1 MDPAEPSSSSDT
13 QHPLNTG
20 TGREP
25 ATVQVAMWSAR
36 HRWLV
41 VILWF
46 AGTIGLM
53 VASTSMGGIDTA
65 EVSGNPNEQR
75 LEASE
80 ALDVF
85 NAGGAADPSEQFL
98 VVIDGGEGAA
108 ADPAFQAVVGDL
120 VKALAAASVDLD
132 GVQTPTFDQVLDPFL
147 TPPEAGLI
155 SPDGTTVRIVAKVP
169 GDSAQVA
176 ALLEPIRPIIE
187 EARAANSD
195 LAMHVVSF
203 TFINDDIT
211 ELISG
216 DLDESLKLTIPLTFI
231 ILLFAFGAIVASVV
245 PLVLAITS
253 LIAAFGMLG
262 IYSQLVGPVSA
273 NATQLIVLIGLAV
286 AVDYSLFMIT
296 RFRVERGAGRDRDKA
311 IEVSSSTAGR
321 AVFFSGL
328 AVMISL
334 AGLVTLGVSLFT
346 SMAVGTISVVFVSVV
361 GSLTFLPATLA
372 ILGDRV
378 NLGRPAAWL
387 PRLAVAIP
395 LGPIRRWGRAALAW
409 LDHRAAKQE
418 GSGFWGRF
426 VTWVMAR
433 PIPMT
438 ILSAGFLIVLALPV
452 LHLRTGTTD
461 ITAFPATI
469 DGVAGI
475 NLLNEKWPQGS
486 ELQLQVVVT
495 EADQEATQAAIETLK
510 AKGLEQDG
518 LSEPVTVTPSRD
530 GKVAMVSFTMAGG
543 LNDEVNREL
552 VRHMRSDVNPAV
564 FADLPDVRTYVTG
577 DAAFSVDVT
586 QLYAD
591 GIPRIF
597 AFVLGLSFLLML
609 VAFHSI
615 VIPIKAIILNLLS
628 TAAAYGVLVLVFQD
642 GWFAGPLG
650 ITPSGVIE
658 SWVPLFI
665 FTILFGLSM
674 DYHLF
679 ILTRIKEAR
688 DRGLESRAAVAKG
701 ISVTA
706 GVITSAASI
715 MVVVFAVFVT
725 LKFVFIQQ
733 LGLGLAVAVLIDAT
747 IIRSVLLPA
756 SMTLL
761 GDWNWW
767 MPRWL
772 DWIPRVTIEGDP
784 DEPVDLGEARVPA

>member
-1 MDPAEPSSSSDT
+1 MSSS
-13 QHPLNTG
+13 HPSQPA
-20 TGREP
+20 GREP
-25 ATVQVAMWSAR
+25 ATVRIAMWSAR
-36 HRWLV
+36 HRWPV
-41 VILWF
+41 AALWF
-46 AGTIGLM
+46 VATIGLL
-53 VASTSMGGIDTA
+53 AISLSMGGIDA
-65 EVSGNPNEQR
+65 ADANGNPNERQ

-80 ALDVF
+80 AYDVF
-85 NAGGAADPSEQFL
+85 NAGGTNDPFEQVL
-98 VVIDGGEGAA
+98 VVVGGAPGAT
-108 ADPAFQAVVGDL
+108 ADPAFQAAVGDL
-120 VKALAAASVDLD
+120 VAKLKAAGAPLD
-132 GVQTPTFDQVLDPFL
+132 GAQTPTFSQLADPL
-147 TPPEAGLI
+147 HAPPEAGLVA
-155 SPDGTTVRIVAKVP
+155 PDGSTVRIVGRIEGDKARVVP
-169 GDSAQVA
+169 LIAPV
-176 ALLEPIRPIIE
+176 LPILA
-187 EARAANSD
+187 EARSANPNLVIHAIS
-195 LAMHVVSF
+195 S
-203 TFINDDIT
+203 TFINDDINA
-211 ELISG
+211 LISTG
-216 DLDESLKLTIPLTFI
+216 LDDSLRVTIPLTFI
-231 ILLFAFGAIVASVV
+231 ILLFAFGAIVASIV

-253 LIAAFGMLG
+253 LVAAFGVLG
-262 IYSQLVGPVSA
+262 IYSQLVGPVSP

-296 RFRVERGAGRDRDKA
+296 RFRVERRAGRDRARA

-334 AGLVTLGVSLFT
+334 AGLITLGVSLFT
-346 SMAVGTISVVFVSVV
+346 SMAIGTISVVFVSVI
-361 GSLTFLPATLA
+361 GSLTFLPATLS

-387 PRLAVAIP
+387 PRLAAALP
-395 LGPIRRWGRAALAW
+395 LGPISRWGRSALGW
-409 LDHRAAKQE
+409 LDDRAARQE
-418 GSGFWGRF
+418 GSGFWGRL
-426 VTWVMAR
+426 VTGVMAH
-433 PIPMT
+433 PVSMT
-438 ILSAGFLIVLALPV
+438 IASVTLLLVIASPV
-452 LHLRTGTTD
+452 FQLRTGVTD
-461 ITAFPATI
+461 ITAFPDSI

-475 NLLNEKWPQGS
+475 KLLNEKWPQGT

-495 EADQEATQAAIETLK
+495 DFDQPATKAAIERLK
-510 AKGLEQDG
+510 TEGLKVAG
-518 LSEPVTVTPSRD
+518 LSEPVEVTPSHD
-530 GKVAMVSFTMAGG
+530 GKVALVSFTMGG
-543 LNDEVNREL
+543 NRNDEVNRAIVHQARSEL
-552 VRHMRSDVNPAV
+552 DPAV
-564 FADLPDVRTYVTG
+564 FGGLPNVRTYVTG
-577 DAAFSVDVT
+577 DAAFTVDTT
-586 QLYAD
+586 QVYAD
-591 GIPRIF
+591 GVGLIF

-615 VIPIKAIILNLLS
+615 VIPIKAILLNLLS

-715 MVVVFAVFVT
+715 MVVVFAVFVS

-733 LGLGLAVAVLIDAT
+733 LGLGLAVAVFIDAT
-747 IIRSVLLPA
+747 LIRSVLLPA

-767 MPRWL
+767 MPRFL
-772 DWIPRVTIEGDP
+772 DWIPRVTIEGEP
-784 DEPVDLGEARVPA
+784 DEPVETGLPA